1 MKESEHRKIAQSITS
16 FMELKGY
23 RRDVPNN
30 IFIKKCSDEY
40 FDYNEIRFIDEKHAA
55 DINIPNEP
63 FPIRGRMVITY
74 NGDRWEHTEKLLPS
88 EQIEEMTF
96 PDERWKKF

>member
-1 MKESEHRKIAQSITS
+1 M
-16 FMELKGY
+16 
-23 RRDVPNN
+23 
-30 IFIKKCSDEY
+30 
-40 FDYNEIRFIDEKHAA
+40 EIRFIDEKHAA

-96 PDERWKKF
+96 PDENYNYQEMKDYVFIGA

>member
-40 FDYNEIRFIDEKHAA
+40 FDYNEIRFIDEQV
-55 DINIPNEP
+55 
-63 FPIRGRMVITY
+63 VITNLHY
-74 NGDRWEHTEKLLPS
+74 RLVHRVNINDLIAAKAAKER
-88 EQIEEMTF
+88 EENL
-96 PDERWKKF
+96 KIN